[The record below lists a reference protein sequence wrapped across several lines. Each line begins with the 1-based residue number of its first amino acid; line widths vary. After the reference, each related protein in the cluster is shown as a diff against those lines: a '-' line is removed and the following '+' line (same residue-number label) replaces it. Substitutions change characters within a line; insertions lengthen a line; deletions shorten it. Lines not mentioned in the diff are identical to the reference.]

1 MQQTLFFIPYEAF
14 GTPIFGF
21 GILFALWCV
30 TILAACVVRW
40 KKWKKMKP
48 MDLLMD
54 GALMLIFGAVVCF
67 LLPRIGRAGGIPIQ
81 AYGTMMFLGIV
92 SGVGLAIWRAKNF
105 GFTTDQVFSTCVYL
119 CVSGILGA
127 RAFYVIEYWEQFQ
140 MPTVSQTIL
149 CVINVP
155 EGGLVVYG
163 SLIGGVLG
171 AGIYMFLKRLSFRR
185 MLDLLA
191 PSMMLGLALGRLGC
205 FLNGCCFG
213 GVCAPAHEHWGVHF
227 PAGSPPFTRQLET
240 GELKLDPDAFYYGM
254 RLAEDNFPNTAPAPT
269 VIVEVEPK
277 SLAEREGIQPGDYI
291 LELNGLEKPS
301 RGRVIQQLI
310 EYTRQEGKISMRTE
324 SHEGEKE
331 WSLTTTESP
340 GPISLAVYPTQLYSS
355 CGAAVIFVLLLI
367 YSYFRRNPNGVGMR
381 RDGEV
386 FVMFMTLYPIHR
398 FLMEMV
404 RTDEANALGTQF
416 TISQNVS
423 IWLFTL
429 AVISWALILK
439 KRMNK

>member
-1 MQQTLFFIPYEAF
+1 MQQTLFYIPYEV
-14 GTPIFGF
+14 GGVPIFGF
-21 GILFALWCV
+21 GVLFVLWIIAVVV
-30 TILAACVVRW
+30 TCAVCW
-40 KKWKKMKP
+40 KKWKELKLA
-48 MDLLMD
+48 DILTN
-54 GALMLIFGAVVCF
+54 GVLMLIFGAAICF
-67 LLPRIGRAGGIPIQ
+67 LLPRVGRAAGIPIQ
-81 AYGTMMFLGIV
+81 AYGMMMFLGIV
-92 SGVGLAIWRAKNF
+92 AGVGLAIWRAKKF
-105 GFTTDQVFSTCVYL
+105 GFTADQVFTTCICL

-140 MPTVSQTIL
+140 MPTVFQTIL
-149 CVINVP
+149 RIINVP

-163 SLIGGVLG
+163 SLIGGILG

-185 MLDLLA
+185 MLDLFA

-213 GVCAPAHEHWGVHF
+213 GVCDPAHEHWGVHF

-240 GELKLDPDAFYYGM
+240 GELKIDPDAFYYGM

-277 SLAEREGIQPGDYI
+277 SLAEREGIQVGDYI

-301 RGRVIQQLI
+301 RARVIQQLV
-310 EYTRQEGKISMRTE
+310 EYTRQEGKIVMRTE
-324 SHEGEKE
+324 SPDGEKE
-331 WSLTTTESP
+331 WSLTTTESS
-340 GPISLAVYPTQLYSS
+340 GPVSLAVYPTQIYSS
-355 CGAAVIFVLLLI
+355 CGAAVIFVLLMI
-367 YSYFRRNPNGVGMR
+367 YSYLRRNPNGVGML

-423 IWLFTL
+423 ILLFVG
-429 AVISWALILK
+429 AVITWVVILK
-439 KRMNK
+439 KKKTE